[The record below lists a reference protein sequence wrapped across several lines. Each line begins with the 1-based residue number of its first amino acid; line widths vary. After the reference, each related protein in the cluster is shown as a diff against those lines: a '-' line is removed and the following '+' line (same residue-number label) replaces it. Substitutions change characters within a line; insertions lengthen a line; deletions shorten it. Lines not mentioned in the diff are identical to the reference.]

1 MILYN
6 VTVNIDDDVREEW
19 ITWMKTKHIPDVLAT
34 GQFIDH
40 RFYKLIEEVQNGGTT
55 YSIQFFARSM
65 REIDHYL
72 ANFATRLRDDHLQK
86 FKDKHVAFR
95 TVLESVD

>member
-19 ITWMKTKHIPDVLAT
+19 IKWMKTKHIPEVLAT

-40 RFYKLIEEVQNGGTT
+40 RFYKLIEEVDNGGTT

>member
-55 YSIQFFARSM
+55 YSIQFFAQSM